1 MVFLEHKTEL
11 VYSLLV
17 TEDTKVLVNAVDDD
31 VWEYEYERTG
41 SLIDWIDS
49 WYWIY
54 LYIQP
59 MNFPMTSTS

>member
-1 MVFLEHKTEL
+1 MVFWEHKMEL
-11 VYSLLV
+11 VYSLSMI
-17 TEDTKVLVNAVDDD
+17 EDTKVLVNAVDDD
-31 VWEYEYERTG
+31 VWEYEYERRG

-59 MNFPMTSTS
+59 MNLPMISTS